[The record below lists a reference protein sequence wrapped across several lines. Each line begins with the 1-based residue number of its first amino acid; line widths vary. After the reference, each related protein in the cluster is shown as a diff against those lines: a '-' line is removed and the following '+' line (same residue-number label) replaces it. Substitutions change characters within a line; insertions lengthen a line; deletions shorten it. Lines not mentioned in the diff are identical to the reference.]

1 MRSGVLHLCQFAVA
15 VLALSSPLFAG
26 TCTVPTT
33 APEPATIW
41 LIGAGAGGIL
51 LLRKLRAK
59 K

>member
-1 MRSGVLHLCQFAVA
+1 MRSGILHVCQFAVA
-15 VLALSSPLFAG
+15 VLALSSSLFAG
-26 TCTVPTT
+26 PSAAPTT
-33 APEPATIW
+33 APEPATFW